1 MLRNGLAKK
10 FPKLFQVMQ
19 FLNRKF
25 FQLFKLPH
33 IEDQYDLIIFDRWSL
48 STVVYGMASGVP
60 QDFTFKL
67 STYLRQPAHT
77 FILLGK
83 AFPHEVEDV
92 YEADVDLQAEVRAHY
107 TLWAASNPQ
116 SCTVIDCQQDKK
128 KISKQICDVLRSKK
142 IISNFR

>member
-25 FQLFKLPH
+25 FQIFKLPR

-48 STVVYGMASGVP
+48 STVAYGMASGVP
-60 QDFTFKL
+60 QDFTVKL
-67 STYLRQPAHT
+67 STYLRKPDHT

-107 TLWAASNPQ
+107 ALWATFNPQ
-116 SCTVIDCQQDKK
+116 SCTVIDCQQNKK
-128 KISKQICDVLRSKK
+128 KISKQICDILKSKK
-142 IISNFR
+142 IVNNF